1 MSSQKIGFI
10 LAMIFLMST
19 LSGCTNNQEDDLTY
33 SEDDLNLII
42 DENIILQNEINMTF
56 DNVSNLELE
65 IIFLENRINEL
76 QIFYDGV
83 LYNNNKTIN
92 ASFTVIGNLNAQ
104 FEFLQNS
111 INNLTIETQQEKDSL
126 LVQLNILRFE
136 FDLMLSLYEMTG
148 QSVYF
153 SQNPPSFIEYDE
165 YNHSGPYMD
174 HSNWRGGLWD
184 RVTFDENGIP
194 KVQYYFGLEYVPTT
208 AFHWKLVS
216 VSKYLT
222 TGDLD
227 FLDNALNV
235 STWAVENQS
244 TNGGWLWPFS
254 YGFSGGVLGVMDEN
268 WYGAMTQGLGMSF
281 LTRMYDITGNQT
293 YLDVAENATKLF
305 NVSVENGG
313 FLRYYDENPWY
324 EEYPTPD
331 AGSFVLNGYI
341 YSLIGL
347 YDLYATSGSNVSK
360 KLYDD
365 GVDSLINMISIFDLG
380 CSSSYDLVHHSI
392 LSSPPNIA
400 NYMYHGLHI
409 SLLSIIN
416 SIEPGDPFKSVQ
428 ERWSGYSDGV
438 CFNSPNRANQ

>member
-1 MSSQKIGFI
+1 MPNKKIGFI
-10 LAMIFLMST
+10 LTFIFLLST
-19 LSGCTNNQEDDLTY
+19 LSGCTNNQENISTY
-33 SEDDLNLII
+33 TENDFNLIV
-42 DENIILQNEINMTF
+42 DENILLQNELNVTL
-56 DNVSNLELE
+56 DNVSKLESE
-65 IIFLENRINEL
+65 IMSLENEIYEL
-76 QIFYDGV
+76 QVNYDGI

-92 ASFTVIGNLNAQ
+92 ASFTIIDNVNAQ
-104 FEFLQNS
+104 FDFLQQA
-111 INNLTIETQQEKDSL
+111 INNLTIENQQEKDSL
-126 LVQLNILRFE
+126 LVQLSILRFE
-136 FDLMLSLYEMTG
+136 LDLILDLYEMTG
-148 QSVYF
+148 QSAYF
-153 SQNPPSFIEYDE
+153 SQNPFSFIEYDE
-165 YNHSGPYMD
+165 YNHTGPYMN
-174 HSNWRGGLWD
+174 HSNWTGGLWD

-208 AFHWKLVS
+208 AFHWGLVS
-216 VSKYLT
+216 VSKYLN

-227 FLDNALNV
+227 FLDAALNV

-244 TNGGWLWPFS
+244 TNGGWLWAFS

-293 YLDVAENATKLF
+293 YLDTAENATKLF

-313 FLRYYDENPWY
+313 FLRYYGENPWY

-347 YDLYATSGSNVSK
+347 YDLYANTDSNVSK
-360 KLYDD
+360 KLYDE
-365 GVDSLINMISIFDLG
+365 GVQSLINMISIFDLG

-392 LSSPPNIA
+392 LSSAPNIA
-400 NYMYHGLHI
+400 NYAYHGLHI

-416 SIEPGDPFKSVQ
+416 TIEPGDPFKSVQ
-428 ERWSGYSDGV
+428 ERWGGYSDGI